1 MICPICGAELDN
13 EASECFLCGYKFSGN
28 PQENEALVSEENTS
42 NISTEEFNTS
52 GPKKSKL
59 PIIIV
64 IVIVILLLAGIVVY
78 GYYFMKNANK
88 DNSLLSPKSTNT
100 TSRIQTKITPKA
112 TTSTPV
118 STKSTTTTPTTT
130 TTTPTTTTP
139 TTTTV
144 KEYIYAKEL
153 VNVTKGNLLEKYF
166 NYIYDTDYI
175 SLGQQN
181 VVSLENTSVFPYYK
195 FAFWY
200 MEADKIPDTDVNCGI
215 YVLPGG
221 QIDERTTIGMTY
233 NELKEIYHFEGASL
247 DGGTFGYTA
256 WIKVNGVKWGIEF
269 KLDTDDKARL
279 GYPAL
284 GEPVDLSE
292 INPPSDLGYYIESV
306 Q

>member
-130 TTTPTTTTP
+130 TTTTAP

-269 KLDTDDKARL
+269 R
-279 GYPAL
+279 
-284 GEPVDLSE
+284 
-292 INPPSDLGYYIESV
+292 PPSDLGYYIESV